1 MAKYSKV
8 GYGNYEDIDSAINQ
22 GILDG
27 KDFIVTK
34 DTSELVYIKNDNTKQ
49 VIQARLKRFE
59 SEEVA
64 LEKLNSVSDT
74 YDGQPV
80 AIKNDS
86 NCYQLY
92 LVLNDGDK
100 FIVNPVFDASGI
112 HVACDNKSLVTN
124 QNGIMS
130 IAGIEEAPVGAV
142 LTKQEDKSVQWIE
155 KTDILE
161 SYVLPIASATTLGGV
176 KVGENLTI
184 AENGV
189 LSVDVANVAEED
201 NTKPITSAAVNT
213 LVGNIDALLSTI

>member
-1 MAKYSKV
+1 MTKYSKV

-34 DTSELVYIKNDNTKQ
+34 DTSELVYIKDDNTKQ

-100 FIVNPVFDASGI
+100 FIVNPVFDSSGI
-112 HVACDNKSLVTN
+112 H
-124 QNGIMS
+124 
-130 IAGIEEAPVGAV
+130 
-142 LTKQEDKSVQWIE
+142 
-155 KTDILE
+155 E
-161 SYVLPIASATTLGGV
+161 SYILPIASATTLGGI

-184 AENGV
+184 TENGI
-189 LSVDVANVAEED
+189 LSVDVANIVEAD
-201 NTKPITSAAVNT
+201 NTRPITSAAVNT